1 MKYIYNKLVR
11 DKIPENIDKI
21 EGRKSNYKIL
31 EDKEYI
37 EELDKKLFEEAHEFI
52 EEHSVEELA
61 DLMEVIY
68 TIMKINNISIDD
80 VENARKIKKD
90 KKGGFNNRIYLIDVE
105 QDQIDEREE
114 KEMKKDWRM
123 ENNIK
128 YLEKIANNINSG
140 KAKLEEHKL
149 IDEVDE

>member
-11 DKIPENIDKI
+11 DKITENIDKM

-68 TIMKINNISIDD
+68 TIMKINNISMND
-80 VENARKIKKD
+80 VENARKIKRD
-90 KKGGFNNRIYLIDVE
+90 KKGGFNNKIYLIDVE
-105 QDQIDEREE
+105 QDKMDEREE
-114 KEMKKDWRM
+114 KEMKKDWRR
-123 ENNIK
+123 ENKN
-128 YLEKIANNINSG
+128 
-140 KAKLEEHKL
+140 
-149 IDEVDE
+149 